1 MSLTPASTCASGCL
15 LACLLLAGCTS
26 EYERTYGETEAE
38 YEARASACEERVVA
52 NEYIFSFVD
61 TDRWRVGAVPFWST
75 PERVRSILGAPD
87 STRTTVIQIE
97 AWPKLDY
104 LVYERSDEG
113 ADGRLT
119 VTVVNDS
126 LAYLS
131 HADLLAEP
139 LQTDRGRFAPG
150 VSLAEVREAFPESYE
165 CRDLVGFASAYSDRF
180 SPVLVA
186 TDTAR
191 GARALLLF
199 KDERLVGA
207 ATDYYM
213 QEVKHRST
221 P

>member
-1 MSLTPASTCASGCL
+1 MARVTRRL

-26 EYERTYGETEAE
+26 DYERAYGETKAE
-38 YEARASACEERVVA
+38 YKARASACDEKVAA
-52 NEYIFSFVD
+52 NEHIFTLVD
-61 TDRWRVGAVPFWST
+61 TDGWRVGATPFWST
-75 PERVRSILGAPD
+75 PERVRSTLGPPD
-87 STRTTVIQIE
+87 STRPALLRIE
-97 AWPKLDY
+97 TGPDLDF
-104 LVYERSDEG
+104 LVYERRGDG
-113 ADGRLT
+113 AEGRLD
-119 VTVVNDS
+119 VTVVNGS

-139 LQTDRGRFAPG
+139 LQTDRGRFEPG
-150 VSLAEVREAFPESYE
+150 ASLAEVREAFPESYE
-165 CRDLVGFASAYSDRF
+165 CRDVAGFASAYSDRF

-213 QEVKHRST
+213 QEVKHGSM